1 MTRALFL
8 TDFDT
13 PPVVGQTITLDGEE
27 GRHAAVVRRIE
38 VDEGVLVADGNGR
51 GVQGTVTRSDRTG
64 LDILVEDVI
73 EVPEPTRRIVVVQA
87 LAKGDRSELAV
98 EMLTELGVWE
108 VVPWEASRSIVKW
121 APDRVER
128 ALRRWRSIAREASKQ
143 SRRFRV
149 PVVSMPASTKQ
160 LVARIPTAALALV
173 LHEDATE
180 PIRAATVPDSGE
192 ILVIVGPEGGI
203 TRDELALFTAAG
215 GIPVR
220 ISDGVL
226 RTSTAGP
233 VAMGQLYSLGAQ
245 GE

>member
-1 MTRALFL
+1 MTDAMFL

-13 PPVVGQTITLDGEE
+13 PPAVGDVVTLDGEE
-27 GRHAAVVRRIE
+27 GRHAAVVRRIAVE
-38 VDEGVLVADGNGR
+38 EIVLLADGNGR
-51 GVQGTVTRSDRTG
+51 GIRGTVERADRSG
-64 LDILVEDVI
+64 LAVRVDELI
-73 EVPEPTRRIVVVQA
+73 EVPEPDRRIVVVQA

-128 ALRRWRSIAREASKQ
+128 ALRRWRAIAREAAKQ

-149 PVVSMPASTKQ
+149 PVVSFPATTTQ
-160 LVARIPTAALALV
+160 LVARIPTADLVLV
-173 LHEDATE
+173 LHEDAT
-180 PIRAATVPDSGE
+180 VPVPADLPSSGE

-203 TRDELALFTAAG
+203 APSELAAFTEAG
-215 GIPVR
+215 ARAVR

-226 RTSTAGP
+226 RTSTAGA
-233 VAMGQLYSLGAQ
+233 VAVGQLYALGAPR
-245 GE
+245 